1 MLEKSFGM
9 AYSCTWGREEVVD
22 VILTVNCSQSPQ
34 FGSHLLEHTDFL
46 PSHSVFLSSVPKRAF
61 CRWSQPFDSRER
73 EREQERRPMEKPA
86 IQTQPS
92 TLPFFDTSHAFNLLR
107 GIHELRAERK
117 FFDVTL
123 CAEGREFHCHRTVLA
138 AASTYFRAM
147 FAGTLRESAMDRVV
161 LHEVSAELLGL
172 LVDFCY
178 TGRVTVTH
186 DNVDLLLKTADL
198 FQFPSVKEACCAFL
212 EQRLDVSNCLEIQDF
227 AEAYAC
233 RDLAASARRFVLKNI
248 VELAKGKDFERL
260 PWKRLLEFVSDDGLA
275 VDKEE
280 TAYQIAARWVKAD
293 PQRRLHYW
301 PELLQQVRLPFVRRF
316 FLLAHVESDPLVYLS
331 PACLRLVSEAR
342 AFQSC
347 EYDRHD
353 RPCQRMRPRP
363 STGLAEILVVVGGCD
378 QDCDELVTV
387 DCYNPQTGQWRYLA
401 EFPDHLGGG
410 YSIAA
415 LGNDMYVTGGSDGSR
430 LYDGVWRYNSSVN
443 EWTEVSP
450 MLKAREYHSTC
461 VLKGQLY
468 VVATDSTER
477 YDHTLDCWEP
487 LPPMLH
493 PMDNCSTTTCRGY
506 LYAIGSLTGED
517 TMVIQSY
524 DPGAGRW
531 ALVNCG
537 QLPPWSFAPKTVTL
551 NGLIYFVRDDS
562 AEVDVFNPLK
572 NEWDKISPMNQ
583 VHVGGSVAALGA
595 GSSCPAATTTPH
607 LLARQRQHL
616 PPVHAAGA
624 QRLRAG
630 RRPETNAIHLH
641 RHHRNLALHNHNHN
655 HNQNHNREL
664 NRDLDPA
671 H

>member
-1 MLEKSFGM
+1 
-9 AYSCTWGREEVVD
+9 
-22 VILTVNCSQSPQ
+22 
-34 FGSHLLEHTDFL
+34 
-46 PSHSVFLSSVPKRAF
+46 
-61 CRWSQPFDSRER
+61 
-73 EREQERRPMEKPA
+73 MEKPVL
-86 IQTQPS
+86 QTQHS
-92 TLPFFDTSHAFNLLR
+92 VLPFFDTAHAVNLLR

-123 CAEGREFHCHRTVLA
+123 CAEGKEFHCHRTVLA
-138 AASTYFRAM
+138 AASMYFRAM
-147 FAGTLRESAMDRVV
+147 FAGTLRESAMDRVA

-178 TGRVTVTH
+178 TGRVTVTC
-186 DNVDLLLKTADL
+186 DNVDVLLKAADL
-198 FQFPSVKEACCAFL
+198 FQFPSVKAACCAFL

-233 RDLAASARRFVLKNI
+233 SELATSARRFALNNI
-248 VELAKGKDFERL
+248 MELAKGQEFERL
-260 PWKRLLEFVSDDGLA
+260 PWKRLLELMSDDGLR

-293 PQRRLHYW
+293 PRRGLQYW

-316 FLLAHVESDPLVYLS
+316 FLLARVESDPLVYLT
-331 PACLRLVSEAR
+331 PECLRLVGEAR
-342 AFQSC
+342 SFQSG

-387 DCYNPQTGQWRYLA
+387 DCFNPQTGQWRYLA

-450 MLKAREYHSTC
+450 MLKAREYHSSC

-468 VVATDSTER
+468 VVASDSTER
-477 YDHTLDCWEP
+477 YDHALDCWEP
-487 LPPMLH
+487 LASMLH
-493 PMDNCSTTTCRGY
+493 PMDNCSTTTCGGR

-517 TMVIQSY
+517 TMAIQCY
-524 DPGAGRW
+524 DADTNRW
-531 ALVNCG
+531 NLVNCG
-537 QLPPWSFAPKTVTL
+537 QMPPWSFAPKSVTL

-562 AEVDVFNPLK
+562 AEIDTYDPQK

-583 VHVGGSVAALGA
+583 VHVGGSVAVLG
-595 GSSCPAATTTPH
+595 GRLYVSGGYDNTFELSDVVEVYDPG
-607 LLARQRQHL
+607 ARSWNL
-616 PPVHAAGA
+616 
-624 QRLRAG
+624 AG
-630 RRPETNAIHLH
+630 RLPQPTFWHGSVSIFRQFMPHVPSTFEPVDIPEADDIHLH
-641 RHHRNLALHNHNHN
+641 RHHRHHQALQELNNEL
-655 HNQNHNREL
+655 NQNHRNREV
-664 NRDLDPA
+664 NPA

>member
-1 MLEKSFGM
+1 
-9 AYSCTWGREEVVD
+9 
-22 VILTVNCSQSPQ
+22 
-34 FGSHLLEHTDFL
+34 
-46 PSHSVFLSSVPKRAF
+46 
-61 CRWSQPFDSRER
+61 
-73 EREQERRPMEKPA
+73 MEKPVL
-86 IQTQPS
+86 QTQPS
-92 TLPFFDTSHAFNLLR
+92 TLPFFDTAHAFNLLR

-147 FAGTLRESAMDRVV
+147 FTGTLRESVMDRVV
-161 LHEVSAELLGL
+161 LHEVSGELLGL

-178 TGRVTVTH
+178 TGRVTVTQ

-233 RDLAASARRFVLKNI
+233 RELAASARRFVLKNI
-248 VELAKGKDFERL
+248 MELAKGTDFERL
-260 PWKRLLEFVSDDGLA
+260 PWKRLLEFVSDDELC

-280 TAYQIAARWVKAD
+280 TVYQIAVRWVKAD
-293 PQRRLHYW
+293 LQRRLHYW

-331 PACLRLVSEAR
+331 PTCLRMVNEAR
-342 AFQSC
+342 SFQSC

-353 RPCQRMRPRP
+353 RPCHRMRPRP

-387 DCYNPQTGQWRYLA
+387 DCYNPHTGQWRYLA

-430 LYDGVWRYNSSVN
+430 LYDGVWRYKSSVN

-450 MLKAREYHSTC
+450 MLKAREYHSSC
-461 VLKGQLY
+461 ILKGQLY
-468 VVATDSTER
+468 VVASDSTER
-477 YDHTLDCWEP
+477 YDQALDCWEA
-487 LPPMLH
+487 LPAMLH
-493 PMDNCSTTTCRGY
+493 PMDNCSTTACSGR

-517 TMVIQSY
+517 TMAIQSY
-524 DPGAGRW
+524 DADTNRW
-531 ALVNCG
+531 TMVNCG
-537 QLPPWSFAPKTVTL
+537 QLPPWSFTPKTVTL
-551 NGLIYFVRDDS
+551 NGLIYFVRSMLEAVWRPWGLNCTCLVVTTIRLSCPMSWKPTTRSPAPGVLLDDYLSRPSGMAAS
-562 AEVDVFNPLK
+562 AF
-572 NEWDKISPMNQ
+572 S
-583 VHVGGSVAALGA
+583 
-595 GSSCPAATTTPH
+595 GSSCPSCRAHSNPLTYPSQTAFSCTGITDTTRSTISITSTRTRIRMWTRHTDLETPIDH
-607 LLARQRQHL
+607 VL
-616 PPVHAAGA
+616 PH
-624 QRLRAG
+624 RA
-630 RRPETNAIHLH
+630 LSV
-641 RHHRNLALHNHNHN
+641 L
-655 HNQNHNREL
+655 
-664 NRDLDPA
+664 
-671 H
+671 

>member
-1 MLEKSFGM
+1 
-9 AYSCTWGREEVVD
+9 
-22 VILTVNCSQSPQ
+22 
-34 FGSHLLEHTDFL
+34 
-46 PSHSVFLSSVPKRAF
+46 
-61 CRWSQPFDSRER
+61 
-73 EREQERRPMEKPA
+73 MEKPSV
-86 IQTQPS
+86 QTQPS

-123 CAEGREFHCHRTVLA
+123 CAEGREFPCHRTVLA

-161 LHEVSAELLGL
+161 LHEVSGELLGL

-178 TGRVTVTH
+178 TGRVTVTQ
-186 DNVDLLLKTADL
+186 DNVDLLLKAADL

-233 RDLAASARRFVLKNI
+233 RDLAASARGFVLRNI
-248 VELAKGKDFERL
+248 VELAKGKDFEKL
-260 PWKRLLEFVSDDGLA
+260 PWKRLLEFVSDDGLC

-280 TAYQIAARWVKAD
+280 TVYQLAVRWVKAD
-293 PQRRLHYW
+293 LQRRLHYW

-331 PACLRLVSEAR
+331 PQCLRLVNEAR
-342 AFQSC
+342 ALQSS

-353 RPCQRMRPRP
+353 QLCHRMRPRP

-430 LYDGVWRYNSSVN
+430 LYDCVWRYNSSVN

-450 MLKAREYHSTC
+450 MLKAREYHSSC
-461 VLKGQLY
+461 VLSGQLY
-468 VVATDSTER
+468 VVASDSTER
-477 YDHTLDCWEP
+477 YDHSLDCWEP
-487 LPPMLH
+487 LPSMLH
-493 PMDNCSTTTCRGY
+493 AMDNCSTTACRGR
-506 LYAIGSLTGED
+506 LYAIGSLAGED
-517 TMVIQSY
+517 TMAIQSY
-524 DPGAGRW
+524 DPNANRW

-551 NGLIYFVRDDS
+551 NGLIYFIRDDS
-562 AEVDVFNPLK
+562 AEVDVYSPLK
-572 NEWDKISPMNQ
+572 NEWDKVSPMTQ
-583 VHVGGSVAALGA
+583 VHVGGSVAALGGRLFVSGGYDNTYELSDVVEA
-595 GSSCPAATTTPH
+595 YDPATCSWSHVGRLPQPTFWHGSVSIF
-607 LLARQRQHL
+607 RQFMPL
-616 PPVHAAGA
+616 VPCAFEP
-624 QRLRAG
+624 
-630 RRPETNAIHLH
+630 I
-641 RHHRNLALHNHNHN
+641 
-655 HNQNHNREL
+655 
-664 NRDLDPA
+664 DLDLGLSRLPSA
-671 H
+671 LIKNRHPREIHKLLPLDCKSDE

>member
-1 MLEKSFGM
+1 
-9 AYSCTWGREEVVD
+9 
-22 VILTVNCSQSPQ
+22 
-34 FGSHLLEHTDFL
+34 
-46 PSHSVFLSSVPKRAF
+46 
-61 CRWSQPFDSRER
+61 
-73 EREQERRPMEKPA
+73 MEKPA
-86 IQTQPS
+86 VQTQPS
-92 TLPFFDTSHAFNLLR
+92 TLPFFDTAHALNLLR

-123 CAEGREFHCHRTVLA
+123 RAEGREFPCHRAVLA
-138 AASTYFRAM
+138 AASNYFKAM
-147 FAGTLRESAMDRVV
+147 FAGTLRESAMDCVE

-172 LVDFCY
+172 LLDFCY
-178 TGRVTVTH
+178 TGRVTVSQ

-233 RDLAASARRFVLKNI
+233 RGLAESARRFALRNVA
-248 VELAKGKDFERL
+248 ELAGGKDFARL
-260 PWKRLLEFVSDDGLA
+260 PWKRLLELVSDDGLC

-293 PQRRLHYW
+293 PQRRLHRW

-316 FLLAHVESDPLVYLS
+316 YLLAHVESDPLVYLS

-347 EYDRHD
+347 AYDRHD
-353 RPCQRMRPRP
+353 RPCHRMRPRP

-410 YSIAA
+410 YSISA

-450 MLKAREYHSTC
+450 MLKAREYHSSC
-461 VLKGQLY
+461 VLKGQLH
-468 VVATDSTER
+468 VVASDSTER
-477 YDHTLDCWEP
+477 YDHVLDCWEP
-487 LPPMLH
+487 LQPMLH
-493 PMDNCSTTTCRGY
+493 PMDNCSTTACRGR
-506 LYAIGSLTGED
+506 LYAIGSLAGQD
-517 TMVIQSY
+517 TMAIQSY
-524 DPGAGRW
+524 DPQSDRW

-562 AEVDVFNPLK
+562 ADVDVYNPQK
-572 NEWDKISPMNQ
+572 NEWDKIPPMTQ
-583 VHVGGSVAALGA
+583 VHVGGSVAALGGRLFVSGGYDNTFELSDVVEA
-595 GSSCPAATTTPH
+595 YDPAARGWSP
-607 LLARQRQHL
+607 
-616 PPVHAAGA
+616 
-624 QRLRAG
+624 AG
-630 RRPETNAIHLH
+630 RLPQPTFWHGSVSIFRQFMPQAPSAFEPALDPAETNAIQLH
-641 RHHRNLALHNHNHN
+641 RHHLRSLALQDQN
-655 HNQNHNREL
+655 HNQNL
-664 NRDLDPA
+664 NHA

>member
-1 MLEKSFGM
+1 
-9 AYSCTWGREEVVD
+9 
-22 VILTVNCSQSPQ
+22 
-34 FGSHLLEHTDFL
+34 
-46 PSHSVFLSSVPKRAF
+46 
-61 CRWSQPFDSRER
+61 
-73 EREQERRPMEKPA
+73 MEKPL
-86 IQTQPS
+86 IQTQAS
-92 TLPFFDTSHAFNLLR
+92 TLPFFDTAHAFNLLR

-161 LHEVSAELLGL
+161 LYEVSAELLGL

-178 TGRVTVTH
+178 TGRVTVTQ

-212 EQRLDVSNCLEIQDF
+212 EQNLDVSNCLEIQDF

-233 RDLAASARRFVLKNI
+233 RDLATSARRFILKNI
-248 VELAKGKDFERL
+248 VELAKAKDFERL
-260 PWKRLLEFVSDDGLA
+260 PWKRLLEFMSDDGLC

-280 TAYQIAARWVKAD
+280 TAYQIAVRWVKGD
-293 PQRRLHYW
+293 LQRRLHYW

-316 FLLAHVESDPLVYLS
+316 YLLAHVESDPLVYLS
-331 PACLRLVSEAR
+331 PSCLRLVSEAR
-342 AFQSC
+342 SFQSC
-347 EYDRHD
+347 DYDRHD
-353 RPCQRMRPRP
+353 FPCHRMHPRP
-363 STGLAEILVVVGGCD
+363 STGLAEILVVIGGCD

-450 MLKAREYHSTC
+450 MLKPREYHSSC

-468 VVATDSTER
+468 VVASDSTER
-477 YDHTLDCWEP
+477 YDHALDCWES
-487 LPPMLH
+487 LAPMPN
-493 PMDNCSTTTCRGY
+493 PMDNCSTTTCRGH
-506 LYAIGSLTGED
+506 LYAIGSLTGQDAMAIQCYNAD
-517 TMVIQSY
+517 TNHWS
-524 DPGAGRW
+524 
-531 ALVNCG
+531 LVNGG

-562 AEVDVFNPLK
+562 AEVDVYNPLK
-572 NEWDKISPMNQ
+572 NEWDKIESMTQ
-583 VHVGGSVAALGA
+583 VHVGGSVAALG
-595 GSSCPAATTTPH
+595 G
-607 LLARQRQHL
+607 
-616 PPVHAAGA
+616 
-624 QRLRAG
+624 RLYVSGGYDSTFELSDVVEAYN
-630 RRPETNAIHLH
+630 PETRTWSIIGRLPQPTFWHGSVSIFRQFMPQAQNAFEPLEPPEINAVRLHRLH
-641 RHHRNLALHNHNHN
+641 RHQAIHNHN
-655 HNQNHNREL
+655 L
-664 NRDLDPA
+664 NRHHDVNHA

>member
-1 MLEKSFGM
+1 
-9 AYSCTWGREEVVD
+9 
-22 VILTVNCSQSPQ
+22 
-34 FGSHLLEHTDFL
+34 
-46 PSHSVFLSSVPKRAF
+46 
-61 CRWSQPFDSRER
+61 
-73 EREQERRPMEKPA
+73 MEKPVL
-86 IQTQPS
+86 QTQPS
-92 TLPFFDTSHAFNLLR
+92 MLPFFDTAHAVNLLR

-123 CAEGREFHCHRTVLA
+123 CAEGKEFHCHRTVLA
-138 AASTYFRAM
+138 AASMYFRAM
-147 FAGTLRESAMDRVV
+147 FAGTLRESVMDRVV

-233 RDLAASARRFVLKNI
+233 RELAASARRFVLKNI
-248 VELAKGKDFERL
+248 VELAKSMDFERL
-260 PWKRLLEFVSDDGLA
+260 SWKRLLEFVSDDGLC

-280 TAYQIAARWVKAD
+280 TAYQIAVRWVKAD
-293 PQRRLHYW
+293 LQHRLHYW

-316 FLLAHVESDPLVYLS
+316 YLLAHVESDPLVYLS

-342 AFQSC
+342 SFQSY

-353 RPCQRMRPRP
+353 RPGHRMRPRP

-415 LGNDMYVTGGSDGSR
+415 LGNDIYVTGGSDGSR
-430 LYDGVWRYNSSVN
+430 LYDCVWRYNSSVN

-450 MLKAREYHSTC
+450 MLKAREYHSSC

-468 VVATDSTER
+468 VVGSDSTER
-477 YDHTLDCWEP
+477 YDHTIDCWEA
-487 LPPMLH
+487 LPPMPH
-493 PMDNCSTTTCRGY
+493 PMDNCSTTACRGR

-517 TMVIQSY
+517 TMAIQCY
-524 DPGAGRW
+524 DAESNRW
-531 ALVNCG
+531 SLLNSG
-537 QLPPWSFAPKTVTL
+537 ELPPWSFAPKSVTL

-562 AEVDVFNPLK
+562 AEVDVYNPQK
-572 NEWDKISPMNQ
+572 NEWDKISPMTQ
-583 VHVGGSVAALGA
+583 VHVGGSVSALG
-595 GSSCPAATTTPH
+595 GRLYVSGGYDNTFELSDVVEVYDPSSRSWSP
-607 LLARQRQHL
+607 
-616 PPVHAAGA
+616 
-624 QRLRAG
+624 AG
-630 RRPETNAIHLH
+630 RLPQPTFWHGSVSIFRQFMPLVQSTFEPIDIPEANAIHLH
-641 RHHRNLALHNHNHN
+641 RHHRNQALHNHNN
-655 HNQNHNREL
+655 NVNQNHNQEV
-664 NRDLDPA
+664 NQV